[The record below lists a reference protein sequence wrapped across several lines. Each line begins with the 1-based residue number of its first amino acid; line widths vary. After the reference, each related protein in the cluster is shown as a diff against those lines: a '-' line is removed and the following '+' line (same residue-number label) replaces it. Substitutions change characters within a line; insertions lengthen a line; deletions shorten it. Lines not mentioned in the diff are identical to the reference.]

1 MITGQSHEWEAAWE
15 AATRPDRTRA
25 TAVVGTT
32 KSPTMQKGAKPSQ
45 PLRTP
50 ARRHRHQQHEQTATS
65 SLDDH
70 LQTEL
75 ELDELIKQETELQ
88 QDRRSYKDSL
98 SIDGKCACRQDE
110 QPSPCN
116 SHASTSDD
124 DCSRSADQCP
134 DQQYTEWYNEE

>member
-1 MITGQSHEWEAAWE
+1 
-15 AATRPDRTRA
+15 
-25 TAVVGTT
+25 
-32 KSPTMQKGAKPSQ
+32 MQKCAKTSQ

-50 ARRHRHQQHEQTATS
+50 ARRHRHQRHEQTATL

-98 SIDGKCACRQDE
+98 SIEGCACRQDE

-124 DCSRSADQCP
+124 DCSRSADQRP

>member
-1 MITGQSHEWEAAWE
+1 
-15 AATRPDRTRA
+15 
-25 TAVVGTT
+25 
-32 KSPTMQKGAKPSQ
+32 MQKGAKTSQ

-50 ARRHRHQQHEQTATS
+50 ARRHRHQRHEQTATW

-75 ELDELIKQETELQ
+75 ELDKLIKQETELQ

-98 SIDGKCACRQDE
+98 SIDNCNCTCRQDE

-124 DCSRSADQCP
+124 DCSRSADQRP

>member
-1 MITGQSHEWEAAWE
+1 
-15 AATRPDRTRA
+15 
-25 TAVVGTT
+25 
-32 KSPTMQKGAKPSQ
+32 MQKGAKTSQ

-50 ARRHRHQQHEQTATS
+50 ARRHRHQRHEQTATW

-98 SIDGKCACRQDE
+98 SIDACRQDE

-124 DCSRSADQCP
+124 DCSRSADQRP